1 MSATPSSSNSR
12 PLSTVLAGILGGLV
26 VLVIGAVLISTDVID
41 TGDTTREVINQP
53 VVGRPAAI
61 DSGDGRTVADI
72 FEEEGRGVV
81 FVQAQGAGS
90 DSPLGGG
97 GEGTST
103 GSGFLVDDDGTI
115 LTNAHVVAGSESVT
129 VSFEDD
135 KGNEIDAEVKG
146 RDESTDLAVLKIDP
160 AEAEGVAP
168 VPLGDSAKAQV
179 GDPVIAIG
187 NPFGFTRTVTTGIV
201 SAVQRR
207 IDAPNAFSIGNVIQ
221 TDASINPGN
230 SGGPLLDAQGRVIGI
245 NAQIATNGSQGS
257 VGIGFAI
264 PVNTAKELLPQLAKG
279 GEIERGYLGVRAAD
293 VSSSVAEELDLPVE
307 EGALIQEV
315 VDGGPAD
322 RAGLRAGDRPT
333 TDRLSA
339 GGDVIV
345 AIQGEKIESSS
356 DLVAAVED
364 LKPGDEIEVEL
375 YRGDEKR
382 TETVKLGKRP
392 DEVAQTPELPG
403 LPGLP

>member
-1 MSATPSSSNSR
+1 MSANQRGPSR

-26 VLVIGAVLISTDVID
+26 VLLVGAVLISTDVIE
-41 TGDTTREVINQP
+41 TGDTTREVVNQP
-53 VVGRPAAI
+53 VVGRPAAD
-61 DSGDGRTVADI
+61 DSGEARSVAGI

-81 FVQAQGAGS
+81 FVQAEGDGAGS
-90 DSPLGGG
+90 PLDGG
-97 GEGTST
+97 GEGTAT
-103 GSGFLVDDDGTI
+103 GSGFLVDDEGTI
-115 LTNAHVVAGSESVT
+115 LTNAHVVEGSEDVT

-160 AEAEGVAP
+160 DEAKGVAP
-168 VPLGDSAKAQV
+168 IPLGDSSQAQV

-207 IDAPNAFSIGNVIQ
+207 IEAPNAFSIGNVIQ
-221 TDASINPGN
+221 TDAAINPGN
-230 SGGPLLDAQGRVIGI
+230 SGGPLLDGQGRVIGI
-245 NAQIATNGSQGS
+245 NAQIATNGSQS
-257 VGIGFAI
+257 SSGIGFAI
-264 PVNTAKELLPQLAKG
+264 PINTAKELLPELEKG

-293 VSSSVAEELDLPVE
+293 VTDSVAEELDLPVK

-315 VDGGPAD
+315 VEGGPAD
-322 RAGLRAGDRPT
+322 RAGLRAGDEPT
-333 TDRLSA
+333 SGGLTA

-345 AIQGEKIESSS
+345 AIEGEKIENST
-356 DLVAAVED
+356 DLVAAVENLD
-364 LKPGDEIEVEL
+364 PGQEIEIEL

-382 TETVKLGKRP
+382 TETVKLGERP
-392 DEVAQTPELPG
+392 DEVAQTPQLPG
-403 LPGLP
+403 LP

>member
-1 MSATPSSSNSR
+1 MSANPSSSNSR
-12 PLSTVLAGILGGLV
+12 PLSTVLAGVLGGLV

-61 DSGDGRTVADI
+61 DSGEARSVADI

-90 DSPLGGG
+90 DSPLGDG

-103 GSGFLVDDDGTI
+103 GSGFLVDDEGTI
-115 LTNAHVVAGSESVT
+115 LTNAHVVEGSESVT

-160 AEAEGVAP
+160 DEAKGVEP
-168 VPLGDSAKAQV
+168 IPLGDSSQAQV

-207 IDAPNAFSIGNVIQ
+207 IDAPNDFSIGNVIQ

-245 NAQIATNGSQGS
+245 NAQIATNGSQS
-257 VGIGFAI
+257 SSGIGFAI
-264 PVNTAKELLPQLAKG
+264 PINTAKELLPQLAKG

-315 VDGGPAD
+315 VPGGPAD
-322 RAGLRAGDRPT
+322 RAGLKAGDEPT
-333 TDRLSA
+333 SDGLSA

-345 AIQGEKIESSS
+345 AIEGEKIESSS

-364 LKPGDEIEVEL
+364 LKPGEEVEFEL

-382 TETVKLGKRP
+382 TETVKLGERP
-392 DEVAQTPELPG
+392 DEAEQTQQLPG
-403 LPGLP
+403 LP

>member
-1 MSATPSSSNSR
+1 MSANPSSNSR
-12 PLSTVLAGILGGLV
+12 PLSTVLAGILGGVV

-81 FVQAQGAGS
+81 FVQAQDAGS

-135 KGNEIDAEVKG
+135 KGNEIDAQVKG

-168 VPLGDSAKAQV
+168 VPLGDSSQAQV

-207 IDAPNAFSIGNVIQ
+207 IEAPNSFSIGNVIQ
-221 TDASINPGN
+221 TDAAINPGN

-245 NAQIATNGSQGS
+245 NAQIATNGSQS
-257 VGIGFAI
+257 SSGIGFAI
-264 PVNTAKELLPQLAKG
+264 PVNTAKKLLPQLEKG

-293 VSSSVAEELDLPVE
+293 VSGSVAEELDLPVE

-345 AIQGEKIESSS
+345 AIEGEPIRSSS

-364 LKPGDEIEVEL
+364 LEPGDEIEVEL

-392 DEVAQTPELPG
+392 DEVAQTPQLPG
-403 LPGLP
+403 LP